1 MKPILIVEDEA
12 ILRESLRDWLT
23 DTGYQVFTAADG
35 EEGLKMIGEQDFE
48 LVLLDMRLPGKNG
61 LQVLREA
68 KAKRPQLKGIIIT
81 AYPSIETAV
90 EAMKIGATEYL
101 PKPLDLDDLDRLMK
115 ETVSGVPAAVKPP
128 PVEVA
133 AARLENERTVSKSE
147 FITEIQKML
156 AQGYRL
162 GTATCLDSGD
172 SFEVIYHFELGVD
185 LANIRVPIGK
195 NDSLPSISN
204 IYLSAAI
211 IENEMR
217 ELFGINIVGSV
228 IDFKG
233 GMLQGQESPKATM
246 FRAIPIV
253 IKLPERLIA
262 RCSKACP
269 AGVDVPRYVRLIGES
284 KVAEALAVIKQTNPF
299 PGICGRV
306 CFAPCEEGCRQGKQR
321 EPISVRILKRFAY
334 DNATY
339 EESVAAKP
347 THKRIAIVGSG
358 PAGLTAAY
366 YLAKLGHSVTIF
378 EALPEAGGMM
388 RVGIPPYRLPR
399 KVLDG
404 EINMVKNLGVEIKTN
419 TKVSSLDALFQQG
432 YKAILVAVGAYQ
444 GMKLGVEG
452 EEHPKV
458 IDCITFLS
466 SVNLGKPIELG
477 ERVIVVGGGNAAID
491 SARTALRQGSKEVT
505 ILYRRTRS
513 EMPASPY
520 EVEEALHEGV
530 KIEFLAAPT
539 KVFGQKGAISL
550 EAIRMK
556 LGAPDAS
563 GRPRPEPIPGSE
575 FRLDCDAVVAAIGQR
590 PEIPEQ
596 FDLVTQKGNVL
607 ETDSKTMATSRAGVF
622 AAGDVVTGPASVVEA
637 IGTGKKAA
645 ISIDKYLGGKG
656 ILKVE
661 EIKVKEPTSR
671 HTFLERLKEE
681 EGRPVV
687 PSIPLAR
694 RALNFDEVELG
705 LTEEMAMAEGE
716 RCWRCDLEQ

>member
-23 DTGYQVFTAADG
+23 DAGYQVETAADG
-35 EEGLKMIGEQDFE
+35 EEGLKMIGEQDFD

-68 KAKRPQLKGIIIT
+68 KTKKPQLKGVIIT
-81 AYPSIETAV
+81 AYPSVETAV

-101 PKPLDLDDLDRLMK
+101 PKPLDLDDLDQLMK
-115 ETVSGVPAAVKPP
+115 ETLGEVPVAVKPP
-128 PVEVA
+128 AVEVA
-133 AARLENERTVSKSE
+133 VAKLENERTVSKSE
-147 FITEIQKML
+147 LITEIQKML
-156 AQGYRL
+156 ALNYRF
-162 GTATCLDSGD
+162 GTASCLDLGD
-172 SFEVIYHFELGVD
+172 RFEVIYHFEQGVD
-185 LANIRVPIGK
+185 LANIRVHIGK
-195 NDSLPSISN
+195 NDSLPSISH
-204 IYLSAAI
+204 IYPSASL
-211 IENEMR
+211 IENEMK
-217 ELFGINIVGSV
+217 ELFGINIVGSI

-233 GMLQGQESPKATM
+233 GMLHGQESPKATM

-253 IKLPERLIA
+253 VKLPERLIA

-269 AGVDVPRYVRLIGES
+269 AGVDVPRYVRLIGEG
-284 KVAEALAVIKQTNPF
+284 KFAEALAVIKQANPF

-306 CFAPCEEGCRQGKQR
+306 CFAPCEEGCRQGKQW
-321 EPISVRILKRFAY
+321 EPISIRILKRFAY

-339 EESVAAKP
+339 EESVAARP

-378 EALPEAGGMM
+378 EALPEPGGMM

-399 KVLDG
+399 EVLDG
-404 EINMVKNLGVEIKTN
+404 EINVVKNLGVEIRTN
-419 TKVSSLDALFQQG
+419 TKVGSLDSLFQQG
-432 YKAILVAVGAYQ
+432 YKAILVAVGAHQ

-458 IDCITFLS
+458 IDCITFLT

-491 SARTALRQGSKEVT
+491 SARTALRLGSKEVT

-513 EMPASPY
+513 EMPASPH
-520 EVEEALHEGV
+520 EVEAALHEGV

-539 KVFGQKGAISL
+539 RVFSKDGAISL

-575 FRLDCDAVVAAIGQR
+575 FLIDCDAVVAAIGQR

-596 FDLVTQKGNVL
+596 FDLVTQRGNVL
-607 ETDSKTMATSRAGVF
+607 ETDSKTLATSRPGIF
-622 AAGDVVTGPASVVEA
+622 AAGDAVTGPASVVEA
-637 IGTGKKAA
+637 IGAGRKAA
-645 ISIDKYLGGKG
+645 ISIDKYLGGEG
-656 ILKVE
+656 MLKVE

-671 HTFLERLKEE
+671 HTFLERLKERS
-681 EGRPVV
+681 RPMV
-687 PSIPLAR
+687 PTIPPAQRVLS
-694 RALNFDEVELG
+694 FDEVELG
-705 LTEEMAMAEGE
+705 LTEEIAMAEGE

>member
-23 DTGYQVFTAADG
+23 DAGYQVETAADG
-35 EEGLKMIGEQDFE
+35 EEGLRMIGEQDFD

-68 KAKRPQLKGIIIT
+68 KTKKPQLKGVIIT
-81 AYPSIETAV
+81 AYPSVETAV
-90 EAMKIGATEYL
+90 EAMKIGAAEYL
-101 PKPLDLDDLDRLMK
+101 PKPLDLDDLDILIK
-115 ETVSGVPAAVKPP
+115 ETVSGAPVAVKPP

-133 AARLENERTVSKSE
+133 VAKLENERTVSKSE
-147 FITEIQKML
+147 LITEIEKML

-162 GTATCLDSGD
+162 GTASCLDSGD
-172 SFEVIYHFELGVD
+172 RFEVIYHFELGVD
-185 LANIRVPIGK
+185 LANVRVHIGK
-195 NDSLPSISN
+195 NDSLPSISH
-204 IYLSAAI
+204 IYPSASL
-211 IENEMR
+211 IENEMK
-217 ELFGINIVGSV
+217 ELFGINIVGST

-233 GMLQGQESPKATM
+233 GMLHGQESPKATM

-253 IKLPERLIA
+253 IKPPERLIA

-269 AGVDVPRYVRLIGES
+269 AGVDVPRYVRLIGEG
-284 KVAEALAVIKQTNPF
+284 KLAEALAVIKQANPF

-306 CFAPCEEGCRQGKQR
+306 CFAPCEEACRQGKQW
-321 EPISVRILKRFAY
+321 EPISIRILKRFAY

-339 EESVAAKP
+339 EESVAARP

-378 EALPEAGGMM
+378 EALPEPGGMM

-404 EINMVKNLGVEIKTN
+404 EINMVKKLGVEIRTN
-419 TKVSSLDALFQQG
+419 TKVGSLDSLFQQG
-432 YKAILVAVGAYQ
+432 YKAILVAVGAHQ

-458 IDCITFLS
+458 IDCITFLTL
-466 SVNLGKPIELG
+466 VNLGKPIELG
-477 ERVIVVGGGNAAID
+477 EQVIVVGGGNAAID
-491 SARTALRQGSKEVT
+491 SARTALRLRSKEVT

-513 EMPASPY
+513 EMPASPH
-520 EVEEALHEGV
+520 EVEAALHEGV

-539 KVFGQKGAISL
+539 RVFSKDRAISL

-575 FRLDCDAVVAAIGQR
+575 FLIDCDAAVAAIGQR

-596 FDLVTQKGNVL
+596 FDLVTQRGNVL
-607 ETDSKTMATSRAGVF
+607 ETDSKTLATSRPGIF
-622 AAGDVVTGPASVVEA
+622 AAGDAVTGPASVVEA
-637 IGTGKKAA
+637 IGAGRKAA
-645 ISIDKYLGGKG
+645 ISIDKYLGGEG
-656 ILKVE
+656 MLKVE

-671 HTFLERLKEE
+671 HTFLERLKERS
-681 EGRPVV
+681 RPTV
-687 PSIPLAR
+687 PTIPPAQRVLS
-694 RALNFDEVELG
+694 FDEVELG
-705 LTEEMAMAEGE
+705 LTEEIAMAEGE

>member
-23 DTGYQVFTAADG
+23 DAGYQVETAADG
-35 EEGLKMIGEQDFE
+35 EEGLKMIGEQDFD

-68 KAKRPQLKGIIIT
+68 KTKKPQLKGVIIT
-81 AYPSIETAV
+81 AYPSVETAV

-101 PKPLDLDDLDRLMK
+101 PKPLDLDDLDQLMK
-115 ETVSGVPAAVKPP
+115 ETLGEVPVAVKPP

-133 AARLENERTVSKSE
+133 VAKLENERTVSKSE
-147 FITEIQKML
+147 LITEIQKML
-156 AQGYRL
+156 ALNYRF
-162 GTATCLDSGD
+162 GTASCLDLGD
-172 SFEVIYHFELGVD
+172 RFEVIYHFEQGVD
-185 LANIRVPIGK
+185 LANIRVHIGK
-195 NDSLPSISN
+195 NDSLPSISH
-204 IYLSAAI
+204 IYPSASL
-211 IENEMR
+211 IENEMK
-217 ELFGINIVGSV
+217 ELFGINIVGSI

-233 GMLQGQESPKATM
+233 GMLHGQESPKATM

-253 IKLPERLIA
+253 VKLPERLIA

-269 AGVDVPRYVRLIGES
+269 AGVDVPRYVRLIGEG
-284 KVAEALAVIKQTNPF
+284 KFAEALAVIKQANPF

-306 CFAPCEEGCRQGKQR
+306 CFAPCEEACRQGKQW

-339 EESVAAKP
+339 EESVAARP

-378 EALPEAGGMM
+378 EALPEPGGMM

-399 KVLDG
+399 EVLDG
-404 EINMVKNLGVEIKTN
+404 EINVVKNLGVEIRTN
-419 TKVSSLDALFQQG
+419 TKVGSLDSLFQQG
-432 YKAILVAVGAYQ
+432 YKAILVAVGAHQ

-458 IDCITFLS
+458 IDCITFLT

-491 SARTALRQGSKEVT
+491 SARTALRLGSKEVT

-513 EMPASPY
+513 EMPASPH
-520 EVEEALHEGV
+520 EVEAALHEGV

-539 KVFGQKGAISL
+539 RVFSKDGAISL

-575 FRLDCDAVVAAIGQR
+575 FLIDCDAVVAAIGQR

-596 FDLVTQKGNVL
+596 FDLVTQRGNVL
-607 ETDSKTMATSRAGVF
+607 ETDSKTLATSRPGIF
-622 AAGDVVTGPASVVEA
+622 AAGDAVTGPASVVEA
-637 IGTGKKAA
+637 IGAGRKAA
-645 ISIDKYLGGKG
+645 ISIDKYLGGEG
-656 ILKVE
+656 MLKVE

-671 HTFLERLKEE
+671 HTFLERLKERS
-681 EGRPVV
+681 RPMV
-687 PSIPLAR
+687 PTIPPAQRVLS
-694 RALNFDEVELG
+694 FDEVELG
-705 LTEEMAMAEGE
+705 LTEEIAMAEGE

>member
-23 DTGYQVFTAADG
+23 DAGYQVETAADG
-35 EEGLKMIGEQDFE
+35 EEGLKMIGEQDFD

-68 KAKRPQLKGIIIT
+68 KTKKPQLKGVIIT
-81 AYPSIETAV
+81 AYPSVETAV

-101 PKPLDLDDLDRLMK
+101 PKPLDLDDLDQLMK
-115 ETVSGVPAAVKPP
+115 ETLGEVPVAVKPP
-128 PVEVA
+128 AVEVA
-133 AARLENERTVSKSE
+133 VAKLENERTVSKSE
-147 FITEIQKML
+147 LITEIQKML
-156 AQGYRL
+156 ALNYRF
-162 GTATCLDSGD
+162 GTASCLDLGD
-172 SFEVIYHFELGVD
+172 RFEVIYHFEQGVD
-185 LANIRVPIGK
+185 LANIRVHIGK
-195 NDSLPSISN
+195 NDSLPSISH
-204 IYLSAAI
+204 IYLSASL
-211 IENEMR
+211 IENEMK
-217 ELFGINIVGSV
+217 ELFGINIVGSI

-233 GMLQGQESPKATM
+233 GMLHGQESPKATM

-253 IKLPERLIA
+253 VKLPERLIA

-269 AGVDVPRYVRLIGES
+269 AGVDVPRYVRLIGEG
-284 KVAEALAVIKQTNPF
+284 KFAEALAVIKQANPF

-306 CFAPCEEGCRQGKQR
+306 CFAPCEEACRQGKQW

-334 DNATY
+334 DNVTY
-339 EESVAAKP
+339 EESVAARP

-378 EALPEAGGMM
+378 EALPEPGGMM

-399 KVLDG
+399 EVLDG
-404 EINMVKNLGVEIKTN
+404 EINMVKKLGVEIRTN
-419 TKVSSLDALFQQG
+419 TKVGSLDSLFQQG
-432 YKAILVAVGAYQ
+432 YKAILVAVGAHQ

-458 IDCITFLS
+458 IDCITFLT

-491 SARTALRQGSKEVT
+491 SARTALRLGSKEVT

-513 EMPASPY
+513 EMPASPH
-520 EVEEALHEGV
+520 EVEAALHEGV

-539 KVFGQKGAISL
+539 RVFSKDGAISL

-575 FRLDCDAVVAAIGQR
+575 FLIDCDAVVAAIGQR

-596 FDLVTQKGNVL
+596 FDLVTQRGNVL
-607 ETDSKTMATSRAGVF
+607 ETDSKTLATSRPGIF
-622 AAGDVVTGPASVVEA
+622 AAGDAVTGPASVVEA
-637 IGTGKKAA
+637 IGAGRKAA
-645 ISIDKYLGGKG
+645 ISIDKYLGGEG
-656 ILKVE
+656 MLKVE

-671 HTFLERLKEE
+671 HTFLERLKERS
-681 EGRPVV
+681 RPMV
-687 PSIPLAR
+687 PTIPPAQRVLS
-694 RALNFDEVELG
+694 FDEVELG
-705 LTEEMAMAEGE
+705 LTEEIAMAEGE

>member
-23 DTGYQVFTAADG
+23 DAGYQVETAADG
-35 EEGLKMIGEQDFE
+35 EEGLKMIGEQDFD

-68 KAKRPQLKGIIIT
+68 KTKKPQLKGVIIT
-81 AYPSIETAV
+81 AYPSVETAV

-101 PKPLDLDDLDRLMK
+101 PKPLDLDDLDQLMK
-115 ETVSGVPAAVKPP
+115 ETLGEVPVAVKPP

-133 AARLENERTVSKSE
+133 VAKLENERTVSKSE
-147 FITEIQKML
+147 LITEIQKML
-156 AQGYRL
+156 ALNYRF
-162 GTATCLDSGD
+162 GTASCLDLGD
-172 SFEVIYHFELGVD
+172 RFEVIYHFEQGVD
-185 LANIRVPIGK
+185 LANIRVHIGK
-195 NDSLPSISN
+195 NDSLPSISH
-204 IYLSAAI
+204 IYLSASL
-211 IENEMR
+211 IENEMK
-217 ELFGINIVGSV
+217 ELFGINIVGSI

-233 GMLQGQESPKATM
+233 GMLHGQESPKATM

-253 IKLPERLIA
+253 VKLPERLIA

-269 AGVDVPRYVRLIGES
+269 AGVDVPRYVRLIGEG
-284 KVAEALAVIKQTNPF
+284 KFAEALAVIKQANPF

-306 CFAPCEEGCRQGKQR
+306 CFAPCEEACRQGKQW
-321 EPISVRILKRFAY
+321 EPISIRILKRFAY

-339 EESVAAKP
+339 EESVAARP

-378 EALPEAGGMM
+378 EALPEPGGMM

-399 KVLDG
+399 EVLDG
-404 EINMVKNLGVEIKTN
+404 EINMVKKLGVEIRTN
-419 TKVSSLDALFQQG
+419 TKVGSLDSLFQQG
-432 YKAILVAVGAYQ
+432 YKAILVAVGAHQ

-458 IDCITFLS
+458 IDCITFLT

-491 SARTALRQGSKEVT
+491 SARTALRLGSKEIT

-513 EMPASPY
+513 EMPASPH
-520 EVEEALHEGV
+520 EVEAALHEGV

-539 KVFGQKGAISL
+539 RVFSKDGAISL

-575 FRLDCDAVVAAIGQR
+575 FLIDCDAVVAAIGQR

-596 FDLVTQKGNVL
+596 FDLVTQRGNVL
-607 ETDSKTMATSRAGVF
+607 ETDSKTLATSRPGIF
-622 AAGDVVTGPASVVEA
+622 AAGDAVTGPASVVEA
-637 IGTGKKAA
+637 IGAGRKAA
-645 ISIDKYLGGKG
+645 ISVDKYLGGEG
-656 ILKVE
+656 MLKVE

-671 HTFLERLKEE
+671 HTFLERLKERS
-681 EGRPVV
+681 RPMV
-687 PSIPLAR
+687 PTIPPAQRVLS
-694 RALNFDEVELG
+694 FDEVELG
-705 LTEEMAMAEGE
+705 LTEEIAMAEGE

>member
-23 DTGYQVFTAADG
+23 DAGYQVETAADG
-35 EEGLKMIGEQDFE
+35 EEGLKMIGEQDFD

-68 KAKRPQLKGIIIT
+68 KTKKPQLKGVIIT
-81 AYPSIETAV
+81 AYPSVETAV

-101 PKPLDLDDLDRLMK
+101 PKPLDLDDLDQLMK
-115 ETVSGVPAAVKPP
+115 ETLGEVPVAVKPP
-128 PVEVA
+128 AVEVA
-133 AARLENERTVSKSE
+133 VAKLENERTVSKSE
-147 FITEIQKML
+147 LITEIQKML
-156 AQGYRL
+156 ALNYRF
-162 GTATCLDSGD
+162 GTASCLDLGD
-172 SFEVIYHFELGVD
+172 RFEVIYHFEQGVD
-185 LANIRVPIGK
+185 LANIRVHIGK
-195 NDSLPSISN
+195 NDSLPSISH
-204 IYLSAAI
+204 IYPSASL
-211 IENEMR
+211 IENEMK
-217 ELFGINIVGSV
+217 ELFGINIVGSI

-269 AGVDVPRYVRLIGES
+269 AGVDVPRYVRLIGEG
-284 KVAEALAVIKQTNPF
+284 KFAEALAVIKQANPF

-306 CFAPCEEGCRQGKQR
+306 CFAPCEEGCRQGKQW
-321 EPISVRILKRFAY
+321 EPISIRILKRFAY

-339 EESVAAKP
+339 EESVAARP

-378 EALPEAGGMM
+378 EALPEPGGMM

-399 KVLDG
+399 EVLDG
-404 EINMVKNLGVEIKTN
+404 EINVVKNLGVEIRTN
-419 TKVSSLDALFQQG
+419 TKVGSLDSLFQQG
-432 YKAILVAVGAYQ
+432 YKAILVAVGAHQ

-458 IDCITFLS
+458 IDCITFLT

-491 SARTALRQGSKEVT
+491 SARTALRLGSKEVT

-513 EMPASPY
+513 EMPASPH
-520 EVEEALHEGV
+520 EVEAALHEGV

-539 KVFGQKGAISL
+539 RVFSKDGAISL

-575 FRLDCDAVVAAIGQR
+575 FLIDCDAVVAAIGQR

-596 FDLVTQKGNVL
+596 FDLVTQRGNVL
-607 ETDSKTMATSRAGVF
+607 ETDSKTLATSRPGIF
-622 AAGDVVTGPASVVEA
+622 AAGDAVTGPASVVEA
-637 IGTGKKAA
+637 IGAGRKAA
-645 ISIDKYLGGKG
+645 ISIDKYLGGEG
-656 ILKVE
+656 MLKVE

-671 HTFLERLKEE
+671 HTFLERLKERS
-681 EGRPVV
+681 RPMV
-687 PSIPLAR
+687 PTIPPAQRVLS
-694 RALNFDEVELG
+694 FDEVELG
-705 LTEEMAMAEGE
+705 LTEEIAMAEGE

>member
-23 DTGYQVFTAADG
+23 DAGYQVETAADG
-35 EEGLKMIGEQDFE
+35 EEGLRMIGEQDFD

-68 KAKRPQLKGIIIT
+68 KTKKPQLKGVIIT
-81 AYPSIETAV
+81 AYPSVETAV
-90 EAMKIGATEYL
+90 EAMKIGAAEYL
-101 PKPLDLDDLDRLMK
+101 PKPLDLDDLDILIK
-115 ETVSGVPAAVKPP
+115 ETVSGAPVAVKPP

-133 AARLENERTVSKSE
+133 VAKLENERTVSKSE
-147 FITEIQKML
+147 LITEIQKML

-162 GTATCLDSGD
+162 GTASCLDSGD
-172 SFEVIYHFELGVD
+172 RFEVIYHFELGVD
-185 LANIRVPIGK
+185 LANVRVHIGK
-195 NDSLPSISN
+195 NDSLPSISH
-204 IYLSAAI
+204 IYPSASL
-211 IENEMR
+211 IENEMK
-217 ELFGINIVGSV
+217 ELFSINIVGST

-233 GMLQGQESPKATM
+233 GMLHGQESPKATM

-253 IKLPERLIA
+253 IKPPERLIA

-269 AGVDVPRYVRLIGES
+269 AGVDVPRYVRLIGEG
-284 KVAEALAVIKQTNPF
+284 KLAEALAVIKQANPF

-306 CFAPCEEGCRQGKQR
+306 CFAPCEEACRQGKQW
-321 EPISVRILKRFAY
+321 EPISIRILKRFAY

-339 EESVAAKP
+339 EESVAARP

-378 EALPEAGGMM
+378 EALPEPGGMM

-404 EINMVKNLGVEIKTN
+404 EINMVKKLGVEIRTN
-419 TKVSSLDALFQQG
+419 TKVGSLDPLFQQG
-432 YKAILVAVGAYQ
+432 YKAILVAVGAHQ

-458 IDCITFLS
+458 IDCITFLTL
-466 SVNLGKPIELG
+466 VNLGKPIELG
-477 ERVIVVGGGNAAID
+477 EQVIVVGGGNAAID
-491 SARTALRQGSKEVT
+491 SARTALRLRSKEVT

-513 EMPASPY
+513 EMPASPH
-520 EVEEALHEGV
+520 EVEAALHEGV

-539 KVFGQKGAISL
+539 RVFSKDRAISL

-575 FRLDCDAVVAAIGQR
+575 FLIDCDAAVAAIGQR

-596 FDLVTQKGNVL
+596 FDLVTQRGNVL
-607 ETDSKTMATSRAGVF
+607 ETDSKTLATSRPGIF
-622 AAGDVVTGPASVVEA
+622 AAGDAVTGPASVVEA
-637 IGTGKKAA
+637 IGAGRKAA
-645 ISIDKYLGGKG
+645 ISIDKYLGGEG
-656 ILKVE
+656 MLKVE

-671 HTFLERLKEE
+671 HTFLERLKERS
-681 EGRPVV
+681 RPTV
-687 PSIPLAR
+687 PTIPPAQRVLS
-694 RALNFDEVELG
+694 FDEVELG
-705 LTEEMAMAEGE
+705 LTEEIAMAEGE

>member
-23 DTGYQVFTAADG
+23 DAGYQVETAADG
-35 EEGLKMIGEQDFE
+35 EEGLKMIGEQDFD

-68 KAKRPQLKGIIIT
+68 KTKKPQLKGVIIT
-81 AYPSIETAV
+81 AYPSVETAV
-90 EAMKIGATEYL
+90 EAMKIGAAEYL
-101 PKPLDLDDLDRLMK
+101 PKPLDLDDLDILIK
-115 ETVSGVPAAVKPP
+115 ETVSGAPVAVKPP

-133 AARLENERTVSKSE
+133 VAKLENERTVSKSE
-147 FITEIQKML
+147 LITEIQKML

-162 GTATCLDSGD
+162 GTASCLDSGD
-172 SFEVIYHFELGVD
+172 RFEVIYHFELGVD
-185 LANIRVPIGK
+185 LANVRVHIGK
-195 NDSLPSISN
+195 NDSLPSISH
-204 IYLSAAI
+204 IYPSASL
-211 IENEMR
+211 IENEMK
-217 ELFGINIVGSV
+217 ELFGINIVGST

-233 GMLQGQESPKATM
+233 GMLHGQESPKATM

-253 IKLPERLIA
+253 IKPPERLIA

-269 AGVDVPRYVRLIGES
+269 AGVDVPRYVRLIGEG
-284 KVAEALAVIKQTNPF
+284 KLAEALAVIKQANPF

-306 CFAPCEEGCRQGKQR
+306 CFAPCEEACRQGKQW
-321 EPISVRILKRFAY
+321 EPISIRILKRFAY

-339 EESVAAKP
+339 EESVAARP

-378 EALPEAGGMM
+378 EALPEPGGMM

-404 EINMVKNLGVEIKTN
+404 EINMVKKLGVEIRTN
-419 TKVSSLDALFQQG
+419 TKVGSLDSLFQQG
-432 YKAILVAVGAYQ
+432 YKAILVAVGAHQ

-458 IDCITFLS
+458 IDCITFLTL
-466 SVNLGKPIELG
+466 VNLGKPIELG
-477 ERVIVVGGGNAAID
+477 EQVIVVGGGNAAID
-491 SARTALRQGSKEVT
+491 SARTALRLRSKEVT

-513 EMPASPY
+513 EMPASPH
-520 EVEEALHEGV
+520 EVEAALHEGV

-539 KVFGQKGAISL
+539 RVFSKDRAISL

-575 FRLDCDAVVAAIGQR
+575 FLIDCDAAVAAIGQR

-596 FDLVTQKGNVL
+596 FDLVTQRGNVL
-607 ETDSKTMATSRAGVF
+607 ETDSKTLATSRPGIF
-622 AAGDVVTGPASVVEA
+622 AAGDAVTGPASVVEA
-637 IGTGKKAA
+637 IGAGRKAA
-645 ISIDKYLGGKG
+645 ISIDKYLGGEG
-656 ILKVE
+656 MLKVE

-671 HTFLERLKEE
+671 HTFLERLKERS
-681 EGRPVV
+681 RPTV
-687 PSIPLAR
+687 PTIPPAQRVLS
-694 RALNFDEVELG
+694 FDEVELG
-705 LTEEMAMAEGE
+705 LTEEIAMAEGE

>member
-23 DTGYQVFTAADG
+23 DAGYQVETAADG
-35 EEGLKMIGEQDFE
+35 EEGLKMIGEQDFD

-68 KAKRPQLKGIIIT
+68 KTKKPQLKGVIIT
-81 AYPSIETAV
+81 AYPSVETAV
-90 EAMKIGATEYL
+90 EAMKIGAAEYL
-101 PKPLDLDDLDRLMK
+101 PKPLDLDDLDILIK
-115 ETVSGVPAAVKPP
+115 ETVSGAPVAVKPP

-133 AARLENERTVSKSE
+133 VAKLENERTVSKSE
-147 FITEIQKML
+147 LITEIQKML

-162 GTATCLDSGD
+162 GTASCLDSGD
-172 SFEVIYHFELGVD
+172 RFEVIYHFELGVD
-185 LANIRVPIGK
+185 LANVRVHIGK
-195 NDSLPSISN
+195 NDSLPSISH
-204 IYLSAAI
+204 IYSSASL
-211 IENEMR
+211 IENEMK
-217 ELFGINIVGSV
+217 ELFSINIVGST

-233 GMLQGQESPKATM
+233 GMLHGQESPKATM

-253 IKLPERLIA
+253 IKPPERLIA

-269 AGVDVPRYVRLIGES
+269 AGVDVPRYVRLIGEG
-284 KVAEALAVIKQTNPF
+284 KLAEALAVIKQANPF

-306 CFAPCEEGCRQGKQR
+306 CFAPCEEACRQGKQW
-321 EPISVRILKRFAY
+321 EPISIRILKRFAY

-339 EESVAAKP
+339 EESVAARP

-378 EALPEAGGMM
+378 EALPEPGGMM

-404 EINMVKNLGVEIKTN
+404 EINMVKKLGVEIRTN
-419 TKVSSLDALFQQG
+419 TKVGSLDSLFQQG
-432 YKAILVAVGAYQ
+432 YKAILVAVGAHQ

-458 IDCITFLS
+458 IDCITFLTL
-466 SVNLGKPIELG
+466 VNLGKPIELG
-477 ERVIVVGGGNAAID
+477 EQVIVVGGGNAAID
-491 SARTALRQGSKEVT
+491 SARTALRLRSKEVT

-513 EMPASPY
+513 EMPASPH
-520 EVEEALHEGV
+520 EVEAALHEGV

-539 KVFGQKGAISL
+539 RVFSKDRAISL

-575 FRLDCDAVVAAIGQR
+575 FLIDCDAAVAAIGQR

-596 FDLVTQKGNVL
+596 FDLVTQRGNVL
-607 ETDSKTMATSRAGVF
+607 ETDSKTLATSRPGIF
-622 AAGDVVTGPASVVEA
+622 AAGDAVTGPASVVEA
-637 IGTGKKAA
+637 IGAGRKAA
-645 ISIDKYLGGKG
+645 ISIDKYLGGEG
-656 ILKVE
+656 MLKVE

-671 HTFLERLKEE
+671 HTFLERLKERS
-681 EGRPVV
+681 RPTV
-687 PSIPLAR
+687 PTIPPAQRVLS
-694 RALNFDEVELG
+694 FDEVELG
-705 LTEEMAMAEGE
+705 LTEEIAMAEGE

>member
-23 DTGYQVFTAADG
+23 DSGYQVETAADG

-48 LVLLDMRLPGKNG
+48 LVLLDMRLPGKDG
-61 LQVLREA
+61 LQVLKEA
-68 KAKRPQLKGIIIT
+68 KAQKPQLKGIIIT
-81 AYPSIETAV
+81 AYPSLETAV
-90 EAMKIGATEYL
+90 QAMKIGAAEYL
-101 PKPLDLDDLDRLMK
+101 PKPIDLDDLDRLIK
-115 ETVSGVPAAVKPP
+115 ETSGEIPVAVKPP

-133 AARLENERTVSKSE
+133 VTKLENERTVSKSE

-156 AQGYRL
+156 GMNYRL
-162 GTATCLDSGD
+162 GTASCLDLGD
-172 SFEVIYHFELGVD
+172 RFEVIYHFEQGVD
-185 LANIRVPIGK
+185 LANIRVHIGK
-195 NDSLPSISN
+195 NDSLPSISH
-204 IYLSAAI
+204 IYPSAAI
-211 IENEMR
+211 IENEMK
-217 ELFGINIVGSV
+217 ELFSINIVGST

-269 AGVDVPRYVRLIGES
+269 AGIDVPRYVRLIGEG
-284 KVAEALAVIKQTNPF
+284 KLAEALAVIKQANPF

-306 CFAPCEEGCRQGKQR
+306 CFAPCEEACRQGKQQ
-321 EPISVRILKRFAY
+321 EPISIRILKRFAY

-339 EESVAAKP
+339 EESVAARP

-378 EALPEAGGMM
+378 EALPEPGGMM
-388 RVGIPPYRLPR
+388 RVGIPAYRLPR

-419 TKVSSLDALFQQG
+419 TKVSSLDSLFQQG
-432 YKAILVAVGAYQ
+432 YQAILVAVGAHQ
-444 GMKLGVEG
+444 GIKLGVEG
-452 EEHPKV
+452 EDHPKV
-458 IDCITFLS
+458 IDCITFLRS
-466 SVNLGKPIELG
+466 ANLGKPIELG

-491 SARTALRQGSKEVT
+491 SARTALRLGSKKVT
-505 ILYRRTRS
+505 ILYRRTQS
-513 EMPASPY
+513 EMPASPH
-520 EVEEALHEGV
+520 EVEAALHEKV

-539 KVFGQKGAISL
+539 KVFSQDGAISL

-563 GRPRPEPIPGSE
+563 GRPRPEPIPSSE

-596 FDLVTQKGNVL
+596 FDLVTQRGNVL
-607 ETDSKTMATSRAGVF
+607 ETDSKTLATSRTGIF
-622 AAGDVVTGPASVVEA
+622 AAGDVVAGPASVVEA
-637 IGTGKKAA
+637 IGAGKKAA
-645 ISIDKYLGGKG
+645 ISIDRYLGGEG
-656 ILKVE
+656 LLKVE

-671 HTFLERLKEE
+671 HTFLERLKERK
-681 EGRPVV
+681 RPVV
-687 PSIPLAR
+687 PEIPPAKR
-694 RALNFDEVELG
+694 VTSFDEVERG
-705 LTEEMAMAEGE
+705 LAKKTAMAEAE

>member
-23 DTGYQVFTAADG
+23 DAGYQVETAADG
-35 EEGLKMIGEQDFE
+35 EEGLRMIGEQDFD

-68 KAKRPQLKGIIIT
+68 KTKKPQLKGVIIT
-81 AYPSIETAV
+81 AYPSVETAV
-90 EAMKIGATEYL
+90 EAMKIGAAEYL
-101 PKPLDLDDLDRLMK
+101 PKPLDLDDLDILIK
-115 ETVSGVPAAVKPP
+115 ETVSGAPVAVKPP

-133 AARLENERTVSKSE
+133 VAKLENERTVSKSE
-147 FITEIQKML
+147 LITEIQKML

-162 GTATCLDSGD
+162 GTASCLDSGD
-172 SFEVIYHFELGVD
+172 RFEVIYHFELGVD
-185 LANIRVPIGK
+185 LANVRVHIGK
-195 NDSLPSISN
+195 NDSLPSISH
-204 IYLSAAI
+204 IYPSASL
-211 IENEMR
+211 IENEMK
-217 ELFGINIVGSV
+217 ELFGINIVGST

-233 GMLQGQESPKATM
+233 GMLHGQESPKATM

-253 IKLPERLIA
+253 IKPPERLIA

-269 AGVDVPRYVRLIGES
+269 AGVDVPRYVRLIGEG
-284 KVAEALAVIKQTNPF
+284 KLAEALAVIKQANPF

-306 CFAPCEEGCRQGKQR
+306 CFAPCEEACRQGKQW
-321 EPISVRILKRFAY
+321 EPISIRILKRFAY

-339 EESVAAKP
+339 EESVAARP

-378 EALPEAGGMM
+378 EALPEPGGMM

-404 EINMVKNLGVEIKTN
+404 EINMVKKLGVEIRTN
-419 TKVSSLDALFQQG
+419 TKVGSLDPLFQQG
-432 YKAILVAVGAYQ
+432 YKAILVAVGAHQ

-458 IDCITFLS
+458 IDCITFLTL
-466 SVNLGKPIELG
+466 VNLGKPIELG
-477 ERVIVVGGGNAAID
+477 EQVIVVGGGNAAID
-491 SARTALRQGSKEVT
+491 SARTALRLRSKEVT

-513 EMPASPY
+513 EMPASTH
-520 EVEEALHEGV
+520 EVEAALHEGV

-539 KVFGQKGAISL
+539 RVFSKDRAISL

-575 FRLDCDAVVAAIGQR
+575 FLIDCDAAVAAIGQR

-596 FDLVTQKGNVL
+596 FDLVTQRGNVL
-607 ETDSKTMATSRAGVF
+607 ETDSKTLATSRPGIF
-622 AAGDVVTGPASVVEA
+622 AAGDAVTGPASVVEA
-637 IGTGKKAA
+637 IGAGRKAA
-645 ISIDKYLGGKG
+645 ISIDKYLGGEG
-656 ILKVE
+656 MLKVE

-671 HTFLERLKEE
+671 HTFLERLKERS
-681 EGRPVV
+681 RPTV
-687 PSIPLAR
+687 PTIPPAQRVLS
-694 RALNFDEVELG
+694 FDEVELG
-705 LTEEMAMAEGE
+705 LTEEIAMAEGE

>member
-1 MKPILIVEDEA
+1 MPKPI
-12 ILRESLRDWLT
+12 
-23 DTGYQVFTAADG
+23 
-35 EEGLKMIGEQDFE
+35 
-48 LVLLDMRLPGKNG
+48 
-61 LQVLREA
+61 
-68 KAKRPQLKGIIIT
+68 
-81 AYPSIETAV
+81 
-90 EAMKIGATEYL
+90 
-101 PKPLDLDDLDRLMK
+101 DLDDLDRLIK
-115 ETVSGVPAAVKPP
+115 ETSGEVPVAVKPP

-133 AARLENERTVSKSE
+133 VARLENERIVSKAE

-156 AQGYRL
+156 AQSYRL
-162 GTATCLDSGD
+162 GTASCLDLGD
-172 SFEVIYHFELGVD
+172 RFEVIYHFELGLD
-185 LANIRVPIGK
+185 LANIRVHIGK

-204 IYLSAAI
+204 IYPSAAI
-211 IENEMR
+211 IENEMK
-217 ELFGINIVGSV
+217 ELFSINIVGST

-253 IKLPERLIA
+253 VKPPERLIA

-269 AGVDVPRYVRLIGES
+269 AGVDVPRYVRLVGEG
-284 KVAEALAVIKQTNPF
+284 KLAEALAVIKQANPF

-306 CFAPCEEGCRQGKQR
+306 CFAPCEEACRQGKQW
-321 EPISVRILKRFAY
+321 EPISIRILKRFAY

-339 EESVAAKP
+339 EESVAARP

-378 EALPEAGGMM
+378 EALPEPGGMM

-399 KVLDG
+399 EVLDG
-404 EINMVKNLGVEIKTN
+404 EINMVKNLGVEIRTS

-432 YKAILVAVGAYQ
+432 YQAILVATGAHQ

-452 EEHPKV
+452 EDHPKV
-458 IDCITFLS
+458 IDCITFLM
-466 SVNLGKPIELG
+466 SVKLGKPVKLG
-477 ERVIVVGGGNAAID
+477 KRVIVIGGGNAAID
-491 SARTALRQGSKEVT
+491 SARTALRLGSKEVT

-513 EMPASPY
+513 EMPASQH
-520 EVEEALHEGV
+520 EVEAALQEGI

-539 KVFGQKGAISL
+539 KVFSQDGAISL

-596 FDLVTQKGNVL
+596 FDLVTQRGNVL
-607 ETDSKTMATSRAGVF
+607 ETDSKTLATSRTGIF

-637 IGTGKKAA
+637 IGAGKKAA
-645 ISIDKYLGGKG
+645 ISIDSYLGGEG
-656 ILKVE
+656 LLKVE
-661 EIKVKEPTSR
+661 GIKVKEPASR
-671 HTFLERLKEE
+671 HTFLERLKERK
-681 EGRPVV
+681 RPV
-687 PSIPLAR
+687 IPAIPPAKR
-694 RALNFDEVELG
+694 VTSFDEVERG
-705 LTEEMAMAEGE
+705 LAKKTAMAEGE

>member
-23 DTGYQVFTAADG
+23 DAGYQVETAADG
-35 EEGLKMIGEQDFE
+35 EEGLRMIGEQDFD

-68 KAKRPQLKGIIIT
+68 KTKKPQLKGVIIT
-81 AYPSIETAV
+81 AYPSVETAV
-90 EAMKIGATEYL
+90 EAMKIGAAEYL
-101 PKPLDLDDLDRLMK
+101 PKPLDLDDLDILIK
-115 ETVSGVPAAVKPP
+115 ETVSGAPVAVKPP

-133 AARLENERTVSKSE
+133 VAKLENERTVSKSE
-147 FITEIQKML
+147 LITEIQKML

-162 GTATCLDSGD
+162 GTASCLDSGD
-172 SFEVIYHFELGVD
+172 RFEVIYHFELGVD
-185 LANIRVPIGK
+185 LANVRVHIGK
-195 NDSLPSISN
+195 NDSLPSISH
-204 IYLSAAI
+204 IYPSASL
-211 IENEMR
+211 IENEMK
-217 ELFGINIVGSV
+217 ELFGINIVGST

-233 GMLQGQESPKATM
+233 GMLHGQESPKATM

-253 IKLPERLIA
+253 IKPPERLIA

-269 AGVDVPRYVRLIGES
+269 AGVDVPRYVRLIGEG
-284 KVAEALAVIKQTNPF
+284 KLAEALAVIKQANPF

-306 CFAPCEEGCRQGKQR
+306 CFAPCEEACRQGKQW
-321 EPISVRILKRFAY
+321 EPISIRILKRFAY

-339 EESVAAKP
+339 EESVAARP

-378 EALPEAGGMM
+378 EALPEPGGMM

-404 EINMVKNLGVEIKTN
+404 EINMVKKLGVEIRTN
-419 TKVSSLDALFQQG
+419 TKVGSLDSLFQQG
-432 YKAILVAVGAYQ
+432 YKAILVAVGAHQ

-458 IDCITFLS
+458 IDCITFLTL
-466 SVNLGKPIELG
+466 VNLGKPIELG
-477 ERVIVVGGGNAAID
+477 EQVIVVGGGNAAID
-491 SARTALRQGSKEVT
+491 SARTALRLRSKEVT

-513 EMPASPY
+513 EMPASPH
-520 EVEEALHEGV
+520 EVEAALHEGV

-539 KVFGQKGAISL
+539 RVFSKDRAISL

-575 FRLDCDAVVAAIGQR
+575 FLIDCDAAVAAIGQR

-596 FDLVTQKGNVL
+596 FDLVTQRGNVL
-607 ETDSKTMATSRAGVF
+607 ETDSKTLATSRPGIF
-622 AAGDVVTGPASVVEA
+622 AAGDAVTGPASVVEA
-637 IGTGKKAA
+637 IGAGRKAA
-645 ISIDKYLGGKG
+645 ISIDKYLGGEG
-656 ILKVE
+656 MLKVE

-671 HTFLERLKEE
+671 HTFLERLKERS
-681 EGRPVV
+681 RPTV
-687 PSIPLAR
+687 PTIPPAQRVLS
-694 RALNFDEVELG
+694 FDEVELG
-705 LTEEMAMAEGE
+705 LTEEIAMAEGE